1 MSVESSVEKKRNVM
15 EEVRVEKVVV
25 HISVGGDWERLQ
37 KAVKLLEIL
46 TGRKPVV
53 RRAKK
58 TIKAFGISR
67 KQPISTMVTLRGEEA
82 EEFLRRALEAV
93 DNKVKA
99 SSFDGMGNVAFGIK
113 EHLML
118 PGVKYDPEIGVF
130 GMDVIVHLV
139 KPGYR
144 VKLRRY
150 RRSRLGKRN
159 IVTREE
165 AIEFMRSRFGVEVV
179 E

>member
-1 MSVESSVEKKRNVM
+1 MVDTEEVVKKNKM
-15 EEVRVEKVVV
+15 EEIRVEKVVV
-25 HISVGGDWERLQ
+25 HMSIGGDWERLQ
-37 KAVKLLEIL
+37 KASKLLEQL
-46 TGRKPVV
+46 TGRKPVI

-67 KQPISTMVTLRGEEA
+67 KQPISTMVTLRGSDA
-82 EEFLRRALEAV
+82 EEFLKRALEAV
-93 DNKVKA
+93 DNRLKL
-99 SSFDGMGNVAFGIK
+99 SSFDERGNIAFGIK

-118 PGVKYDPEIGVF
+118 PGVRYDPEIGVF

-144 VKLRRY
+144 VKVRRY

-159 IVTREE
+159 IVSRQE
-165 AIEFMRSRFGVEVV
+165 AIDFMIRKFGVEVI
-179 E
+179 

>member
-1 MSVESSVEKKRNVM
+1 MSVEGSVEKKRNVM

-37 KAVKLLEIL
+37 KAVKLLETL

-82 EEFLRRALEAV
+82 EEFLKRALEAV
-93 DNKVKA
+93 DNKIKA

-159 IVTREE
+159 IVTKEE

>member
-159 IVTREE
+159 IVTKEE
-165 AIEFMRSRFGVEVV
+165 AMEFMRSRFGVEVV

>member
-1 MSVESSVEKKRNVM
+1 MSVQEELKNKLVESI
-15 EEVRVEKVVV
+15 RVEKVVV

-37 KAVKLLEIL
+37 KAVKLLEDL
-46 TGRKPVV
+46 TGQKPVI

-67 KQPISTMVTLRGEEA
+67 KQPISTLVTLRGERA
-82 EEFLRRALEAV
+82 VKFLEKALEAV
-93 DNKVKA
+93 DKKIK
-99 SSFDGMGNVAFGIK
+99 SESFDERGNLSFGIK

-118 PGVKYDPEIGVF
+118 PGVKYDPNIGVF
-130 GMDVIVHLV
+130 GMDVNIHLV

-150 RRSRLGKRN
+150 RRSKLGKKN
-159 IVTREE
+159 IVTKDE
-165 AIEFMRSRFGVEVV
+165 AIQFFKNRFGVEVI
-179 E
+179 

>member
-1 MSVESSVEKKRNVM
+1 MAMEKRVEKKRNVM

-37 KAVKLLEIL
+37 KAVKLLEML

-67 KQPISTMVTLRGEEA
+67 KQPISTMVTLRGEAA

-93 DNKVKA
+93 DNKIKS

-150 RRSRLGKRN
+150 RRSRLGRRN
-159 IVTREE
+159 IVTKEE
-165 AIEFMRSRFGVEVV
+165 AIEYMRSRFGVEVV